1 MDRPIFKLSYRL
13 VFLVTFL
20 ITFGSCL
27 DSNSPTPSCL
37 SMSERSKWN
46 RSFHFNNQELR
57 LKLEVTNRSSH
68 WIVNYIFEILARERL
83 GYQFIEF
90 VKQDMDHPRLA
101 ISRLDCKDSNCYKL
115 PDVHINLELWL
126 SLGTITSSWVPNN
139 RVIDNGPLGP
149 TNRWAISSR
158 EEFMSQVSALT
169 ETQSDCR
176 DKPLPTNSQIPLSQ
190 TRFQSKCDLDMCY
203 ASKFRNEFIRYFT
216 GSEIPSKEFEHFP
229 NLHSSSSVMSIINWY
244 PHELGSPP
252 LPSGLHFLGK
262 KSILNSTEIKT
273 ALDKIYHCS
282 RQYSGTLSY
291 LQNSKKSSFCQFE
304 SQQATKLSWA
314 KLKSTVPLIYQLV
327 DRMHFSQSEYEDL
340 LKLANNLDPNSG
352 QDLQSQYRDIA
363 CKWLRLSPTRWASW
377 TKGWNKKLNL
387 TVAGLFAFYGKWVVS
402 NLDHVAE
409 QAINFVNHNPD
420 YFSNTEYALTLDVR
434 NLTCS
439 QDVVLN
445 DYFDLLTASKN
456 RKIIGVIAALC
467 SDSIEPVVE
476 VANMRRQIVVSPTVE
491 SVRFAKRHQYPYFF
505 RTVPSMTHVSLILIR
520 LFSSWGWRRV
530 AVFREDDHFFDP
542 LIFQSNGIDLIAD
555 FVMKENQLTYVTVH
569 QALKLMNDRTSRIF
583 MVEYFAKG
591 TAIILCAAYHLG
603 MHFDAGYVWFLNP
616 WLSSNWWQAP
626 DVHPRECT
634 HEEMHNI
641 TSWTFTV
648 GHQLIME
655 PLAHK
660 FMPSSFND
668 VNLFA
673 FDSSSHK
680 QQGTGRRFR
689 RYSTQYAQD
698 LRIRKFKH
706 PLFNGHFTNNYDDSP
721 SDSELQRSVF
731 NTKSEDVEYV
741 HSSHDYAIHTY
752 ESVIV
757 LAAALIH
764 LLHQNP
770 SAISV
775 FESMSVAEAY
785 RELVFETDFRY
796 TISSRFIMDDSFTNP
811 VISLDTGFHY
821 VYRKDEIKSASQLRF
836 NNLNERVADFW
847 LLKQHQINITV
858 PIVLW
863 SLDQEFIS
871 DDNSMPLSSLM
882 DAADLTNLAASERFA
897 QLMGERWINDVNWG
911 NNDGPPDDGSEHDDD
926 CVFGFVSR
934 IFGVN
939 CTGSTVI
946 ATISIVLSVTVL
958 CLILFIVYYRR
969 KLKKTQLRIRQPY
982 ENLCNELKDIDIPPA
997 DIVLNRRVGQGA
1009 FGMVYGGEAKRNGRW
1024 EAVAVKVIGN
1034 KATYEGKTDFLS
1046 EAKLMRSLDHR
1057 NVVRLVGICLY
1068 PKENHLY
1075 LIMEFMLNGDLK
1087 TYLLSRR
1094 VLAQQVPDHDGVCP
1108 ATLTGMAID
1117 IAEGLAYLHRKN
1129 LIHRDI
1135 ACRNCLVGSD
1145 GVVKIGD
1152 FGLTREMNSSENEGY
1167 YRFTRNCELPI
1178 RWMSPEAV
1186 QFGVFSVHSD
1196 IWSYGI
1202 VLYEIITFGVFPYD
1216 GLGDVEVV
1224 ERVKRKDFSIIE
1236 FLPLAA
1242 RNTTISRLIYQCC
1255 QHQWQHRPASLDHI
1269 IAILRKNP
1277 DCVRPFLTNEPPK
1290 PNSTIDA
1297 LRFQPGAG
1305 ACIMSKNTLA
1315 SGDPSPSNPLTCNT
1329 TSDGIHGYPISS
1341 SIRGVLSATG
1351 SLGGSG
1357 KSPLGHHSADS
1368 FSENLSTSAFLSFLS
1383 EAPLQNLGRRR
1394 HKTADGSTTACR
1406 YQGIRRGTSSS
1417 SCGHTFRSSEH
1428 SSGDRSTAEDQP
1440 HLTSEVLRFPNWQK
1454 FDSFSPKS
1462 TISFEERRLKNYS
1475 KTRHGKPSPI
1485 RKIFSKQTSVG
1496 DEHMELVLP
1505 KNPTDYRHV
1514 QDLLNQSFVT
1524 PISYPQDESKT
1535 RTSQG
1540 EIVYECED
1548 FQNVQRDNNLAF
1560 LSCG

>member
-1 MDRPIFKLSYRL
+1 M
-13 VFLVTFL
+13 FL
-20 ITFGSCL
+20 
-27 DSNSPTPSCL
+27 
-37 SMSERSKWN
+37 
-46 RSFHFNNQELR
+46 Q
-57 LKLEVTNRSSH
+57 
-68 WIVNYIFEILARERL
+68 
-83 GYQFIEF
+83 
-90 VKQDMDHPRLA
+90 
-101 ISRLDCKDSNCYKL
+101 
-115 PDVHINLELWL
+115 
-126 SLGTITSSWVPNN
+126 
-139 RVIDNGPLGP
+139 
-149 TNRWAISSR
+149 
-158 EEFMSQVSALT
+158 
-169 ETQSDCR
+169 TQSDCR

-420 YFSNTEYALTLDVR
+420 YFSNTEYALTLDIALVPFRLLEFTTIKMIRISLVFHKLAALCSDSIEPVVEVANMRRQIVVSPTVESVR
-434 NLTCS
+434 FAKRHQYPYFFRTVPSMTHVSLILIRLFSSWGWRRVAVFREDDHFFDPLIFQSNGIDLIADFVMKENQLTYVTVHQITGLDDKVTCS
-439 QDVVLN
+439 GFYGGVNRVCVRTWIALVP
-445 DYFDLLTASKN
+445 FRLLEFTTIKMIRISLVFHKL
-456 RKIIGVIAALC
+456 AALC

-1046 EAKLMRSLDHR
+1046 EAKLMRSLDHEM
-1057 NVVRLVGICLY
+1057 LY
-1068 PKENHLY
+1068 
-1075 LIMEFMLNGDLK
+1075 
-1087 TYLLSRR
+1087 
-1094 VLAQQVPDHDGVCP
+1094 V
-1108 ATLTGMAID
+1108 
-1117 IAEGLAYLHRKN
+1117 
-1129 LIHRDI
+1129 
-1135 ACRNCLVGSD
+1135 
-1145 GVVKIGD
+1145 
-1152 FGLTREMNSSENEGY
+1152 
-1167 YRFTRNCELPI
+1167 
-1178 RWMSPEAV
+1178 
-1186 QFGVFSVHSD
+1186 
-1196 IWSYGI
+1196 
-1202 VLYEIITFGVFPYD
+1202 
-1216 GLGDVEVV
+1216 
-1224 ERVKRKDFSIIE
+1224 
-1236 FLPLAA
+1236 
-1242 RNTTISRLIYQCC
+1242 
-1255 QHQWQHRPASLDHI
+1255 
-1269 IAILRKNP
+1269 
-1277 DCVRPFLTNEPPK
+1277 
-1290 PNSTIDA
+1290 
-1297 LRFQPGAG
+1297 
-1305 ACIMSKNTLA
+1305 
-1315 SGDPSPSNPLTCNT
+1315 
-1329 TSDGIHGYPISS
+1329 
-1341 SIRGVLSATG
+1341 
-1351 SLGGSG
+1351 
-1357 KSPLGHHSADS
+1357 
-1368 FSENLSTSAFLSFLS
+1368 
-1383 EAPLQNLGRRR
+1383 
-1394 HKTADGSTTACR
+1394 
-1406 YQGIRRGTSSS
+1406 
-1417 SCGHTFRSSEH
+1417 
-1428 SSGDRSTAEDQP
+1428 
-1440 HLTSEVLRFPNWQK
+1440 
-1454 FDSFSPKS
+1454 
-1462 TISFEERRLKNYS
+1462 
-1475 KTRHGKPSPI
+1475 
-1485 RKIFSKQTSVG
+1485 
-1496 DEHMELVLP
+1496 
-1505 KNPTDYRHV
+1505 
-1514 QDLLNQSFVT
+1514 
-1524 PISYPQDESKT
+1524 
-1535 RTSQG
+1535 
-1540 EIVYECED
+1540 
-1548 FQNVQRDNNLAF
+1548 
-1560 LSCG
+1560 

>member
-1 MDRPIFKLSYRL
+1 MEPL
-13 VFLVTFL
+13 VSLQ
-20 ITFGSCL
+20 
-27 DSNSPTPSCL
+27 
-37 SMSERSKWN
+37 
-46 RSFHFNNQELR
+46 NQELS
-57 LKLEVTNRSSH
+57 LKLEVSNRSSH
-68 WIVNYIFEILARERL
+68 WIINYIFEILARERL
-83 GYQFIEF
+83 GYQYIEF
-90 VKQDMDHPRLA
+90 VKRDTDNPNQA
-101 ISRLDCKDSNCYKL
+101 ISRLDCKDANCFTF

-126 SLGTITSSWVPNN
+126 SLGTTTNFWAPHS
-139 RVIDNGPLGP
+139 RVTDNGPLGP
-149 TNRWAISSR
+149 VNRWAVSSEEEFVSQLSTMTKIQTESNCNRKDERSDSHISS
-158 EEFMSQVSALT
+158 
-169 ETQSDCR
+169 
-176 DKPLPTNSQIPLSQ
+176 SQIDIRPE
-190 TRFQSKCDLDMCY
+190 CDLDMCHP
-203 ASKFRNEFIRYFT
+203 SKFRNDFIHYFT
-216 GSEIPSKEFEHFP
+216 GSKVSSKQSS
-229 NLHSSSSVMSIINWY
+229 HSAVQRTSSSVMSIINWY
-244 PHELGSPP
+244 PHGIGASP
-252 LPSGLHFLGK
+252 LPSALHFFGK
-262 KSILNSTEIKT
+262 KPQLNSTVLQSVFDRILHCNQ
-273 ALDKIYHCS
+273 LDS
-282 RQYSGTLSY
+282 NSVPD
-291 LQNSKKSSFCQFE
+291 LQDSKKKSFCRLE

-314 KLKSTVPLIYQLV
+314 KLKNTVPLIHQLV
-327 DRMHFSQSEYEDL
+327 DRMYFSQSEYEDL
-340 LKLANNLDPNSG
+340 LKSANNLNPTFG
-352 QDLQSQYRDIA
+352 QNLQSHYRDIA
-363 CKWLRLSPTRWASW
+363 
-377 TKGWNKKLNL
+377 
-387 TVAGLFAFYGKWVVS
+387 F
-402 NLDHVAE
+402 AE
-409 QAINFVNHNPD
+409 QAINFVNNNPD
-420 YFSNTEYALTLDVR
+420 YFSNTEYALTLDIR

-445 DYFDLLTASKN
+445 DYFELLTKSES

-476 VANMRRQIVVSPTVE
+476 VANMRHQIVVSPTVE
-491 SVRFAKRHQYPYFF
+491 SVRFAKRRRYPYFF

-542 LIFQSNGIDLIAD
+542 LVFQSNGIELIAD
-555 FVMKENQLTYVTVH
+555 FVMKENQLTYVTVY
-569 QALKLMNDRTSRIF
+569 QGLKLMNDRRSRIF

-616 WLSSNWWQAP
+616 WLSGNWWQTA
-626 DVHPRECT
+626 DVHPPECSR
-634 HEEMHNI
+634 EEMLNI
-641 TSWTFTV
+641 TAWTFTV
-648 GHQLIME
+648 GHQLAME
-655 PLAHK
+655 PLVHK
-660 FMPSSFND
+660 FMPTSFKD

-673 FDSSSHK
+673 SEYSFRK
-680 QQGTGRRFR
+680 QSVERRVR
-689 RYSTQYAQD
+689 QHPNEYVQD
-698 LRIRKFKH
+698 IRLRKFKH
-706 PLFNGHFTNNYDDSP
+706 PLFNGHSSNSYDDSP
-721 SDSELQRSVF
+721 SDSESQHSVF
-731 NTKSEDVEYV
+731 STKSEDVGYV

-770 SAISV
+770 SSISF
-775 FESMSVAEAY
+775 FESRLVAETY
-785 RELVFETDFRY
+785 RELVSETDFRY
-796 TISSRFIMDDSFTNP
+796 TISSRFSMDDSFSNP
-811 VISLDTGFHY
+811 IISLDTGFHY
-821 VYRKDEIKSASQLRF
+821 VHRKDDVKSASQLRF
-836 NNLNERVADFW
+836 NNLNERIADYW
-847 LLKQHQINITV
+847 LLKQHQVNVTV

-863 SLDQEFIS
+863 TLDQELLS
-871 DDNSMPLSSLM
+871 DDNAAFMVSLM
-882 DAADLTNLAASERFA
+882 DAADLTTLAVSEHFA
-897 QLMGERWINDVNWG
+897 QLMGERWINDVYWG
-911 NNDGPPDDGSEHDDD
+911 SNNGPPDDGSENEDD
-926 CVFGFVSR
+926 CAFGFIGK

-946 ATISIVLSVTVL
+946 GTISIVISVTVL
-958 CLILFIVYYRR
+958 CFILFVVYYRH
-969 KLKKTQLRIRQPY
+969 KLKQTHLRIRQPY
-982 ENLCNELKDIDIPPA
+982 ENLCNELKDIDIPSA

-1094 VLAQQVPDHDGVCP
+1094 VLAQQIPDHEGICP

-1152 FGLTREMNSSENEGY
+1152 FGLTREVTSSESEGY

-1236 FLPLAA
+1236 FLPVAA
-1242 RNTTISRLIYQCC
+1242 RDTTISRLIYQCC
-1255 QHQWQHRPASLDHI
+1255 QHQWQHRPASLDYI

-1277 DCVRPFLTNEPPK
+1277 ECVRPFLTDEPPK

-1315 SGDPSPSNPLTCNT
+1315 SCD
-1329 TSDGIHGYPISS
+1329 
-1341 SIRGVLSATG
+1341 
-1351 SLGGSG
+1351 
-1357 KSPLGHHSADS
+1357 
-1368 FSENLSTSAFLSFLS
+1368 
-1383 EAPLQNLGRRR
+1383 PLQVIL
-1394 HKTADGSTTACR
+1394 
-1406 YQGIRRGTSSS
+1406 
-1417 SCGHTFRSSEH
+1417 
-1428 SSGDRSTAEDQP
+1428 
-1440 HLTSEVLRFPNWQK
+1440 
-1454 FDSFSPKS
+1454 
-1462 TISFEERRLKNYS
+1462 
-1475 KTRHGKPSPI
+1475 
-1485 RKIFSKQTSVG
+1485 
-1496 DEHMELVLP
+1496 
-1505 KNPTDYRHV
+1505 
-1514 QDLLNQSFVT
+1514 
-1524 PISYPQDESKT
+1524 
-1535 RTSQG
+1535 
-1540 EIVYECED
+1540 
-1548 FQNVQRDNNLAF
+1548 
-1560 LSCG
+1560 

>member
-176 DKPLPTNSQIPLSQ
+176 DKHGPTNSQIPLSQ
-190 TRFQSKCDLDMCY
+190 TRVQSKCDLDMCY

-216 GSEIPSKEFEHFP
+216 GSEIPSKEFAHFP

-363 CKWLRLSPTRWASW
+363 CKWLRLSPTRWVSW

-660 FMPSSFND
+660 FMPPSFND

-689 RYSTQYAQD
+689 
-698 LRIRKFKH
+698 
-706 PLFNGHFTNNYDDSP
+706 
-721 SDSELQRSVF
+721 
-731 NTKSEDVEYV
+731 
-741 HSSHDYAIHTY
+741 
-752 ESVIV
+752 
-757 LAAALIH
+757 
-764 LLHQNP
+764 
-770 SAISV
+770 
-775 FESMSVAEAY
+775 
-785 RELVFETDFRY
+785 
-796 TISSRFIMDDSFTNP
+796 
-811 VISLDTGFHY
+811 
-821 VYRKDEIKSASQLRF
+821 
-836 NNLNERVADFW
+836 
-847 LLKQHQINITV
+847 
-858 PIVLW
+858 
-863 SLDQEFIS
+863 
-871 DDNSMPLSSLM
+871 
-882 DAADLTNLAASERFA
+882 
-897 QLMGERWINDVNWG
+897 
-911 NNDGPPDDGSEHDDD
+911 
-926 CVFGFVSR
+926 
-934 IFGVN
+934 
-939 CTGSTVI
+939 
-946 ATISIVLSVTVL
+946 
-958 CLILFIVYYRR
+958 
-969 KLKKTQLRIRQPY
+969 
-982 ENLCNELKDIDIPPA
+982 
-997 DIVLNRRVGQGA
+997 
-1009 FGMVYGGEAKRNGRW
+1009 
-1024 EAVAVKVIGN
+1024 
-1034 KATYEGKTDFLS
+1034 
-1046 EAKLMRSLDHR
+1046 
-1057 NVVRLVGICLY
+1057 
-1068 PKENHLY
+1068 
-1075 LIMEFMLNGDLK
+1075 
-1087 TYLLSRR
+1087 
-1094 VLAQQVPDHDGVCP
+1094 
-1108 ATLTGMAID
+1108 
-1117 IAEGLAYLHRKN
+1117 
-1129 LIHRDI
+1129 
-1135 ACRNCLVGSD
+1135 
-1145 GVVKIGD
+1145 
-1152 FGLTREMNSSENEGY
+1152 Y

-1406 YQGIRRGTSSS
+1406 YHGIRRGTSSS

-1428 SSGDRSTAEDQP
+1428 SSGDRSTTEDQP

-1485 RKIFSKQTSVG
+1485 RKIFSKQTSLG

-1514 QDLLNQSFVT
+1514 QDSLNQSFVT

-1540 EIVYECED
+1540 EIVYECEN

-1560 LSCG
+1560 LSW

>member
-420 YFSNTEYALTLDVR
+420 YFSNTEYALTLDIALVPFR
-434 NLTCS
+434 
-439 QDVVLN
+439 
-445 DYFDLLTASKN
+445 LLEFTTIKMIRISLVFHKL
-456 RKIIGVIAALC
+456 AALC

-982 ENLCNELKDIDIPPA
+982 ENLCNELKDID
-997 DIVLNRRVGQGA
+997 
-1009 FGMVYGGEAKRNGRW
+1009 
-1024 EAVAVKVIGN
+1024 
-1034 KATYEGKTDFLS
+1034 
-1046 EAKLMRSLDHR
+1046 
-1057 NVVRLVGICLY
+1057 
-1068 PKENHLY
+1068 
-1075 LIMEFMLNGDLK
+1075 
-1087 TYLLSRR
+1087 
-1094 VLAQQVPDHDGVCP
+1094 
-1108 ATLTGMAID
+1108 
-1117 IAEGLAYLHRKN
+1117 
-1129 LIHRDI
+1129 
-1135 ACRNCLVGSD
+1135 
-1145 GVVKIGD
+1145 
-1152 FGLTREMNSSENEGY
+1152 
-1167 YRFTRNCELPI
+1167 
-1178 RWMSPEAV
+1178 
-1186 QFGVFSVHSD
+1186 
-1196 IWSYGI
+1196 
-1202 VLYEIITFGVFPYD
+1202 
-1216 GLGDVEVV
+1216 
-1224 ERVKRKDFSIIE
+1224 
-1236 FLPLAA
+1236 
-1242 RNTTISRLIYQCC
+1242 
-1255 QHQWQHRPASLDHI
+1255 HQWQHRPASLDHI

-1560 LSCG
+1560 LSCFLGVFDHCFPICNLLFKLSHYFIIKLANNISKDPRN

>member
-1 MDRPIFKLSYRL
+1 MDRTSFKLSCQL
-13 VFLVTFL
+13 VLFIV
-20 ITFGSCL
+20 IISGSCL
-27 DSNSPTPSCL
+27 DPNSPTPTCL
-37 SMSERSKWN
+37 NMAERSKWN

-83 GYQFIEF
+83 GYQSIEF
-90 VKQDMDHPRLA
+90 VKQDMDHPKQA
-101 ISRLDCKDSNCYKL
+101 ISRLDCKDTNCFKL

-126 SLGTITSSWVPNN
+126 SLGTTPSFWAPHN

-149 TNRWAISSR
+149 INRWAISSR
-158 EEFMSQVSALT
+158 EEFILHLSSLMKA
-169 ETQSDCR
+169 QSKLNCR
-176 DKPLPTNSQIPLSQ
+176 SKYGSTNPHYPSSQ
-190 TRFQSKCDLDMCY
+190 TEVQSECDLDICR
-203 ASKFRNEFIRYFT
+203 ASEFRNEFIRYFT
-216 GSEIPSKEFEHFP
+216 GSKVSSRQSSRFP

-244 PHELGSPP
+244 PPGFGASP
-252 LPSGLHFLGK
+252 LPSGLHFFAK
-262 KSILNSTEIKT
+262 QNQLNSTALKIVLEKT
-273 ALDKIYHCS
+273 YNCGQVDLSAS
-282 RQYSGTLSY
+282 SY
-291 LQNSKKSSFCQFE
+291 LHNPKKSFCRFE

-314 KLKSTVPLIYQLV
+314 KLKNTVPLIYQLV
-327 DRMHFSQSEYEDL
+327 DRMHFSQSEYENL
-340 LKLANNLDPNSG
+340 LNSANHLNPSSK

-363 CKWLRLSPTRWASW
+363 CKWLRLSPARWASW
-377 TKGWNKKLNL
+377 TEGWDKKLNL

-409 QAINFVNHNPD
+409 QAINFVNNNPD
-420 YFSNTEYALTLDVR
+420 YFSNTEYALTLDVH

-445 DYFDLLTASKN
+445 DYFDLLTASKS

-520 LFSSWGWRRV
+520 LFSNWGWRRV
-530 AVFREDDHFFDP
+530 AVFRENDHFFDP
-542 LIFQSNGIDLIAD
+542 LVFQSNGIDLIAD

-616 WLSSNWWQAP
+616 WLSSNWWHAA
-626 DVHPRECT
+626 DVHPLECT
-634 HEEMHNI
+634 YDEMHNI

-655 PLAHK
+655 PLVHR

-668 VNLFA
+668 MSLFA
-673 FDSSSHK
+673 FDSSFHNRH
-680 QQGTGRRFR
+680 GIGRRVR
-689 RYSTQYAQD
+689 RYSNQFAQD
-698 LRIRKFKH
+698 SRIRKFKH
-706 PLFNGHFTNNYDDSP
+706 PLFNGQFTNNYDDSP
-721 SDSELQRSVF
+721 SDSESQRSVF
-731 NTKSEDVEYV
+731 STKSEDVGYV

-775 FESMSVAEAY
+775 FESLSVAEAY

-796 TISSRFIMDDSFTNP
+796 TISSRFIMDDSFKNP

-821 VYRKDEIKSASQLRF
+821 VYRKDEVKSASQLRF
-836 NNLNERVADFW
+836 NNLNERVADYW
-847 LLKQHQINITV
+847 LLKQHQINTTV

-863 SLDQEFIS
+863 TLDQELIS
-871 DDNSMPLSSLM
+871 DDSSVPLTSLV
-882 DAADLTNLAASERFA
+882 DASDLTTLAASEHFA
-897 QLMGERWINDVNWG
+897 HLMGERWINDVNWG
-911 NNDGPPDDGSEHDDD
+911 SNNGPPDDGSERDDD

-934 IFGVN
+934 VFGVN

-946 ATISIVLSVTVL
+946 ATISMVFSMAIL

-969 KLKKTQLRIRQPY
+969 KLEQTHLRIRQPY
-982 ENLCNELKDIDIPPA
+982 ENLCNELKDIDIPSA

-1024 EAVAVKVIGN
+1024 EAVAVKVIGS

-1046 EAKLMRSLDHR
+1046 EAKLMRSLDHQ

-1094 VLAQQVPDHDGVCP
+1094 VLAQQVPDHEGICP

-1145 GVVKIGD
+1145 GIVKIGD
-1152 FGLTREMNSSENEGY
+1152 FGLTREMHSCESEGY

-1242 RNTTISRLIYQCC
+1242 RDTTISRLIYQCC

-1277 DCVRPFLTNEPPK
+1277 DCVRPFLTDEPPK

-1315 SGDPSPSNPLTCNT
+1315 SGDPSPSNPAVYNT
-1329 TSDGIHGYPISS
+1329 TSDGTHGYPVSS
-1341 SIRGVLSATG
+1341 GIRGVLSATG
-1351 SLGGSG
+1351 SLGGTG
-1357 KSPLGHHSADS
+1357 KSPSAHHSADS
-1368 FSENLSTSAFLSFLS
+1368 FSENLNTSAFLSFFS
-1383 EAPLQNLGRRR
+1383 DVPLQNLGRRR
-1394 HKTADGSTTACR
+1394 HKTADSSTTACR
-1406 YQGIRRGTSSS
+1406 YHGIRRGTSSS
-1417 SCGHTFRSSEH
+1417 SCGHTFRSSDH
-1428 SSGDRSTAEDQP
+1428 SSGDRSTTEDQP
-1440 HLTSEVLRFPNWQK
+1440 HLTSEILTFPNWQK
-1454 FDSFSPKS
+1454 LDSFSPKS
-1462 TISFEERRLKNYS
+1462 SVLFEEWKLKNCS
-1475 KTRHGKPSPI
+1475 KIRHGKPSPI
-1485 RKIFSKQTSVG
+1485 RKIFSKQTSLG

-1505 KNPTDYRHV
+1505 KNLTDFQCAQGLV
-1514 QDLLNQSFVT
+1514 NQSFVI
-1524 PISYPQDESKT
+1524 PISYPQDGLKT
-1535 RTSQG
+1535 RTSKAD
-1540 EIVYECED
+1540 IVYGCDHSRTVQED
-1548 FQNVQRDNNLAF
+1548 DSLAF
-1560 LSCG
+1560 GSW

>member
-1 MDRPIFKLSYRL
+1 
-13 VFLVTFL
+13 
-20 ITFGSCL
+20 
-27 DSNSPTPSCL
+27 
-37 SMSERSKWN
+37 
-46 RSFHFNNQELR
+46 
-57 LKLEVTNRSSH
+57 
-68 WIVNYIFEILARERL
+68 
-83 GYQFIEF
+83 
-90 VKQDMDHPRLA
+90 
-101 ISRLDCKDSNCYKL
+101 
-115 PDVHINLELWL
+115 
-126 SLGTITSSWVPNN
+126 
-139 RVIDNGPLGP
+139 
-149 TNRWAISSR
+149 
-158 EEFMSQVSALT
+158 
-169 ETQSDCR
+169 
-176 DKPLPTNSQIPLSQ
+176 
-190 TRFQSKCDLDMCY
+190 
-203 ASKFRNEFIRYFT
+203 
-216 GSEIPSKEFEHFP
+216 
-229 NLHSSSSVMSIINWY
+229 
-244 PHELGSPP
+244 
-252 LPSGLHFLGK
+252 
-262 KSILNSTEIKT
+262 
-273 ALDKIYHCS
+273 
-282 RQYSGTLSY
+282 
-291 LQNSKKSSFCQFE
+291 
-304 SQQATKLSWA
+304 
-314 KLKSTVPLIYQLV
+314 
-327 DRMHFSQSEYEDL
+327 
-340 LKLANNLDPNSG
+340 
-352 QDLQSQYRDIA
+352 
-363 CKWLRLSPTRWASW
+363 
-377 TKGWNKKLNL
+377 
-387 TVAGLFAFYGKWVVS
+387 
-402 NLDHVAE
+402 
-409 QAINFVNHNPD
+409 
-420 YFSNTEYALTLDVR
+420 
-434 NLTCS
+434 
-439 QDVVLN
+439 
-445 DYFDLLTASKN
+445 
-456 RKIIGVIAALC
+456 
-467 SDSIEPVVE
+467 
-476 VANMRRQIVVSPTVE
+476 
-491 SVRFAKRHQYPYFF
+491 
-505 RTVPSMTHVSLILIR
+505 
-520 LFSSWGWRRV
+520 
-530 AVFREDDHFFDP
+530 
-542 LIFQSNGIDLIAD
+542 
-555 FVMKENQLTYVTVH
+555 
-569 QALKLMNDRTSRIF
+569 
-583 MVEYFAKG
+583 
-591 TAIILCAAYHLG
+591 
-603 MHFDAGYVWFLNP
+603 
-616 WLSSNWWQAP
+616 
-626 DVHPRECT
+626 
-634 HEEMHNI
+634 
-641 TSWTFTV
+641 
-648 GHQLIME
+648 
-655 PLAHK
+655 
-660 FMPSSFND
+660 
-668 VNLFA
+668 
-673 FDSSSHK
+673 
-680 QQGTGRRFR
+680 
-689 RYSTQYAQD
+689 
-698 LRIRKFKH
+698 
-706 PLFNGHFTNNYDDSP
+706 
-721 SDSELQRSVF
+721 
-731 NTKSEDVEYV
+731 
-741 HSSHDYAIHTY
+741 
-752 ESVIV
+752 
-757 LAAALIH
+757 
-764 LLHQNP
+764 
-770 SAISV
+770 
-775 FESMSVAEAY
+775 MSVAEAY

-796 TISSRFIMDDSFTNP
+796 TISSRFIMDDSFANP

-863 SLDQEFIS
+863 SLDQEFVS

-926 CVFGFVSR
+926 CVFGF
-934 IFGVN
+934 
-939 CTGSTVI
+939 
-946 ATISIVLSVTVL
+946 
-958 CLILFIVYYRR
+958 
-969 KLKKTQLRIRQPY
+969 
-982 ENLCNELKDIDIPPA
+982 IPPA

-1145 GVVKIGD
+1145 GIVKIGD

-1255 QHQWQHRPASLDHI
+1255 QHQWQHRPASLDQI

-1315 SGDPSPSNPLTCNT
+1315 SGDPSPSNPVTCNT

-1357 KSPLGHHSADS
+1357 KSPLGHHSSDS

-1394 HKTADGSTTACR
+1394 HKTADGSTTTCR
-1406 YQGIRRGTSSS
+1406 YHGIRRGTSSS

-1428 SSGDRSTAEDQP
+1428 SSGDRSTTEDQP
-1440 HLTSEVLRFPNWQK
+1440 HLASEILRFPNCQK
-1454 FDSFSPKS
+1454 LDSFSPKS

-1485 RKIFSKQTSVG
+1485 RKIFSKQTSIG

-1505 KNPTDYRHV
+1505 KNPTDYRYVH
-1514 QDLLNQSFVT
+1514 DSLNQSFVT

-1548 FQNVQRDNNLAF
+1548 FQNVQQDNSLAF
-1560 LSCG
+1560 LP

>member
-13 VFLVTFL
+13 VFLVL

-90 VKQDMDHPRLA
+90 VKQDTDHPRLA

-126 SLGTITSSWVPNN
+126 SLGTITSSWVPHN

-169 ETQSDCR
+169 ETQSYCR
-176 DKPLPTNSQIPLSQ
+176 YKHGPTHSQIPLSQ
-190 TRFQSKCDLDMCY
+190 TAVQSECDLDICY
-203 ASKFRNEFIRYFT
+203 ASEFRNEFIRYFT
-216 GSEIPSKEFEHFP
+216 GSEILSKEFAHFP
-229 NLHSSSSVMSIINWY
+229 NLHSSPPVMSIINWY
-244 PHELGSPP
+244 PHGLGSFP

-262 KSILNSTEIKT
+262 KNNLNSTVIKT

-282 RQYSGTLSY
+282 RQYSGTLSHI
-291 LQNSKKSSFCQFE
+291 QNSKKSSFCQFE

-314 KLKSTVPLIYQLV
+314 KLKSTVPLIYQLI

-340 LKLANNLDPNSG
+340 LKSANHLDPNSG

-363 CKWLRLSPTRWASW
+363 CKWLRLSPTRWVSW

-491 SVRFAKRHQYPYFF
+491 SVRFAKRYQYPYFF

-555 FVMKENQLTYVTVH
+555 FVMKENQLTYVTV
-569 QALKLMNDRTSRIF
+569 
-583 MVEYFAKG
+583 
-591 TAIILCAAYHLG
+591 
-603 MHFDAGYVWFLNP
+603 
-616 WLSSNWWQAP
+616 
-626 DVHPRECT
+626 
-634 HEEMHNI
+634 
-641 TSWTFTV
+641 
-648 GHQLIME
+648 
-655 PLAHK
+655 
-660 FMPSSFND
+660 
-668 VNLFA
+668 
-673 FDSSSHK
+673 
-680 QQGTGRRFR
+680 
-689 RYSTQYAQD
+689 
-698 LRIRKFKH
+698 
-706 PLFNGHFTNNYDDSP
+706 
-721 SDSELQRSVF
+721 LQ
-731 NTKSEDVEYV
+731 
-741 HSSHDYAIHTY
+741 
-752 ESVIV
+752 
-757 LAAALIH
+757 
-764 LLHQNP
+764 
-770 SAISV
+770 
-775 FESMSVAEAY
+775 
-785 RELVFETDFRY
+785 
-796 TISSRFIMDDSFTNP
+796 
-811 VISLDTGFHY
+811 
-821 VYRKDEIKSASQLRF
+821 
-836 NNLNERVADFW
+836 
-847 LLKQHQINITV
+847 
-858 PIVLW
+858 
-863 SLDQEFIS
+863 
-871 DDNSMPLSSLM
+871 
-882 DAADLTNLAASERFA
+882 
-897 QLMGERWINDVNWG
+897 
-911 NNDGPPDDGSEHDDD
+911 
-926 CVFGFVSR
+926 
-934 IFGVN
+934 
-939 CTGSTVI
+939 
-946 ATISIVLSVTVL
+946 
-958 CLILFIVYYRR
+958 
-969 KLKKTQLRIRQPY
+969 
-982 ENLCNELKDIDIPPA
+982 IPPA

-1145 GVVKIGD
+1145 GIVKIGD

-1255 QHQWQHRPASLDHI
+1255 QHQWQHRPASLDQI

-1315 SGDPSPSNPLTCNT
+1315 SGDPSPSNPVTCNT

-1357 KSPLGHHSADS
+1357 KSPLGHHSSDS

-1394 HKTADGSTTACR
+1394 HKTADGSTTTCR
-1406 YQGIRRGTSSS
+1406 YHGIRRGTSSS

-1428 SSGDRSTAEDQP
+1428 SSGDRSTTEDQP
-1440 HLTSEVLRFPNWQK
+1440 HLASEILRFPNCQK
-1454 FDSFSPKS
+1454 LDSFSPKS

-1485 RKIFSKQTSVG
+1485 RKIFSKQTSIG

-1505 KNPTDYRHV
+1505 KNPTDYRYVH
-1514 QDLLNQSFVT
+1514 DSLNQSFVT

-1548 FQNVQRDNNLAF
+1548 FQNVQQDNSLAF
-1560 LSCG
+1560 LPCPNASDNQRSIPLSIAIS